1 MKNVFVIVFFFI
13 STSLFAQQLES
24 VNFNKAEGV
33 IEILPQEKLLK
44 GEISY
49 HFSILKNTDSI
60 FLDAKNIQVA
70 LAEDSSTKVK
80 LNTTADKIWIKKKF
94 KAEKNYTIKFNYTV
108 KPKQTIYFV
117 GWENSASNQVWTQG
131 QGKYT
136 SHWLPSIDDMNDKIE
151 FDLSYKVPKNYSV
164 IANGKLVDKNTEA
177 KTTTWKFD
185 MKNPMSSYLVAVA
198 FGNFQ
203 AKEISSASG
212 IPMKLYFEPKDSLK
226 VEPTY
231 RYSQQIFDFF
241 EEEIGVPFPWQ
252 NYKQIPVRDF
262 LYAGMENTTA
272 TIFSDSFLTD
282 SIGFI
287 DRNYVNVN
295 AHELAHQ
302 WFGDFVTEK
311 SSTHHWLH
319 EGFAT
324 FYALM
329 AEKEI
334 FGEDYYYHKLYETAE
349 QLREM
354 SNNGKGEALLN
365 GKASSLTFYQKG
377 AWALHILREKVGAE
391 AFKKGVQNYLLKNGF
406 NNVETS
412 DFLSEI
418 ESVSGI
424 DLNNFKV
431 DWLEQSAFQST
442 QAFNS
447 LKKSPFMLK
456 FFQISALRKIP
467 LQEKREQLAKALN
480 FPVNEYIGQEVVY
493 QLAEENPQN
502 VLELYKKAFAT
513 NNILVRQAIASSLTQ
528 IPKQLK
534 TEYESLLQDDS
545 YLTKEKALFNLWQ
558 NFPQNRHQYLDALA
572 GIEGFSNK
580 NVELLWL
587 TLHLVTQDYQPQKK
601 QQIYQQL
608 SGYTSPQFAY
618 EIRENAF
625 GYLFQIDSF
634 SAENYKDLLQGCE
647 HQVWRFR
654 SFCREL
660 LRELLTNDYHQ
671 KRILQF
677 QQEYSASQQE
687 YLQKQLK

>member
-1 MKNVFVIVFFFI
+1 MKYFLGIVFLLFI
-13 STSLFAQQLES
+13 QVIFSQQTEK
-24 VNFNKAEGV
+24 VDFTKIEGN
-33 IEILPQEKLLK
+33 IEILPEQELVNGNLTVEFTVK
-44 GEISY
+44 
-49 HFSILKNTDSI
+49 KNTDSI
-60 FLDAKNIQVA
+60 FLDAKKMSIS
-70 LAEDSSTKVK
+70 LAKNSPLKVK
-80 LNTTADKIWIKKKF
+80 LHAGEDKIWIIKNF
-94 KAEKNYTIKFNYTV
+94 KADKKYSIKFNYSVT
-108 KPKQTIYFV
+108 PKQTMYFV
-117 GWENSASNQVWTQG
+117 GWQNEGSNQVFTQG

-136 SHWLPSIDDMNDKIE
+136 SYWLPSIDDLNDKIE
-151 FDLSYKVPKNYSV
+151 FDLSYKIPKNYTL
-164 IANGKLVDKNTEA
+164 IANGKLVEKNTEA
-177 KTTTWKFD
+177 ETTTWKFD
-185 MKNPMSSYLVAVA
+185 MKNPMSSYLVAVV

-241 EEEIGVPFPWQ
+241 EKEIGVPFPWQ

-272 TIFSDSFLTD
+272 TIFSDMCMTD

-311 SSTHHWLH
+311 SSKHHWLQ

-324 FYALM
+324 FYALL

-354 SNNGKGEALLN
+354 SDNGKGESLLN
-365 GKASSLTFYQKG
+365 EKASSLTFYQKG
-377 AWALHILREKVGAE
+377 AWALHVLREKVGAE
-391 AFKKGVQNYLLKNGF
+391 AFKKGVQTYLLKNAYG
-406 NNVETS
+406 NVETS
-412 DFLSEI
+412 DFI
-418 ESVSGI
+418 EEMEKASGK
-424 DLNNFKV
+424 DLTEFVN
-431 DWLEQSAFQST
+431 DWLKQSAFKAT
-442 QAFNS
+442 QALES

-456 FFQISALRKIP
+456 YFQVSALRKSE
-467 LQEKREQLAKALN
+467 LSDKRTALGTALN

-493 QLAEENPQN
+493 QLAEENPRR
-502 VLELYKKAFAT
+502 VIELYKKAFAT
-513 NNILVRQAIASSLTQ
+513 NTILVRQAIASTLTD
-528 IPKQLK
+528 IPRELQS
-534 TEYESLLQDDS
+534 EYERLLKDDS

-558 NFPQNRHQYLDALA
+558 NFPEKRHQYLNELA
-572 GIEGFSNK
+572 GVEGFSNK
-580 NVELLWL
+580 NIELLWL
-587 TLHLVTQDYQPQKK
+587 TLNLVTQDYQPQKK
-601 QQIYQQL
+601 QQVYKRL
-608 SGYTSPQFAY
+608 SGYTSPKFAY

-634 SAENYKDLLQGCE
+634 SEENYKDLLQGCE

-654 SFCREL
+654 NFCREL
-660 LRELLTNDYHQ
+660 LKELLSNSYHRE
-671 KRILQF
+671 RILQLKNEF
-677 QQEYSASQQE
+677 SETQQE
-687 YLQKQLK
+687 YLQKQI